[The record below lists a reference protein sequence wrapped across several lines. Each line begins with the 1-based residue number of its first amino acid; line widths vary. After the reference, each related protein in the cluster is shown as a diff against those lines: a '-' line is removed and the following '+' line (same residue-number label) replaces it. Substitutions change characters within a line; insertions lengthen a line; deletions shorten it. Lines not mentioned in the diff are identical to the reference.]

1 MGPTDDEL
9 EMLDALASGKPVDPT
24 HPAIT
29 TLVGF
34 GMVSTDGLDLTAESI
49 TERGFAALGEHQ
61 RKRKLGPV

>member
-1 MGPTDDEL
+1 MTPADDEL

-34 GMVSTDGLDLTAESI
+34 GMVSTDGLDLTADSI
-49 TERGFAALGEHQ
+49 TDRGYAALGEHQ
-61 RKRKLGPV
+61 HKRKAGPV